1 MQITSNY
8 ISLRAV
14 KNILMPVI
22 QTKKELRDN
31 LSGGFSSS
39 KTLGLVPTMGALH
52 LGHIS
57 LIEKAVKEN
66 DIVVVSIFINPTQ
79 FNNRE
84 DLEKYPKTLDNDLQ
98 LINVVSDNIIVY
110 TPSVN
115 EIYSDKIQAETY
127 NFNGLDSVME
137 GEFREGHF
145 NGVGTIV
152 EELLTS
158 IKPDKAYFGEKDFQQ
173 LQIIRK
179 LVELKKIPVQIIGCP
194 IVREKNGLAMS
205 SRNERLSKELRNE
218 ASFIYK
224 TLKEAK
230 IKFGTKSALEV
241 VNWVENQFKQNKKLK
256 LEYFQIAD
264 INTLKAIKRK
274 SKNKKY
280 RAFIAVFADDIRLID
295 NIAL

>member
-1 MQITSNY
+1 M
-8 ISLRAV
+8 L
-14 KNILMPVI
+14 VI

-31 LSGGFSSS
+31 LSGFLSTS

-57 LIEKAVKEN
+57 LIDKAVKEN
-66 DIVVVSIFINPTQ
+66 DNVVVSIFINPTQ
-79 FNNRE
+79 FNNKE

-98 LINVVSDNIIVY
+98 LIRAVSDKIIVY

-115 EIYSDKIQAETY
+115 EIYSDQIQAEVY
-127 NFNGLDSVME
+127 NFNGLDTVME

-194 IVREKNGLAMS
+194 IVREQNGLAMS
-205 SRNERLSKELRNE
+205 SRNERLSKELRND
-218 ASFIYK
+218 ASFIYE
-224 TLKEAK
+224 TLRQVKN
-230 IKFGTKSALEV
+230 KFGTKSALEIV
-241 VNWVENQFKQNKKLK
+241 KWVENQFKENKKFK
-256 LEYFQIAD
+256 IEYFKIAD
-264 INTLKAIKRK
+264 IDTLKSVKRK

-280 RAFIAVFADDIRLID
+280 RAFIAVFADDVRLID